1 MTRFKI
7 TILLILLLSTLQVT
21 AWAASFKIP
30 LRKLAPI
37 QDVRLQG
44 TKDSYRFSV
53 PIPKRWTVR
62 NATFHFKYTNSSALI
77 PLTSRLVFLVH
88 NQPLAQIRLNPD
100 VPVGEVVL
108 KIPGDLLKA
117 GYNPCQILVSQHY
130 TIEECEDPFS
140 PELWTWINL
149 DRAYFKFDVKPE
161 PVPRNVSAISN
172 FLFDPRNIF
181 GTTVNL
187 IIPDLTPAYVK
198 LASLVASG
206 ISLRYNYRPVDFNL
220 SKDIQADCDNILI
233 GTEEEVRK
241 FLNNTSTVLDGPV
254 ISIHHLPMNIY
265 SMATDT
271 DLPSDPY
278 KALITLS
285 GSDQAEL
292 EMVVKAFASV
302 SYPFPDSPRAKIAD
316 LELPTIEPRMLKN
329 GLLPGNSY
337 SLASLGMESVLF
349 KGISPPPA
357 DINLRLPSDLYL
369 SPNKFASV
377 VLHMAYDAALRSDSV
392 LNLKLNGKFITG
404 IQLDNPRGDYFKGYT
419 VNLPLSAFRP
429 GSNRLTFEAVLTPLH
444 TDKCT
449 LIQTENL
456 RLTLFGDSML
466 SLPDVPYWIKMPK
479 MGVFFEDAFPFGKWP
494 DLRETM
500 IALTEKTFSAAN
512 AAVNI
517 IAICAQK
524 IGYPPFGLACQ
535 FSLDPPHN
543 SKDVFMFGSLQ
554 TIPENI
560 VEHAPLGGINPTQ
573 YNYQHLGRPKS
584 TSSLPTNFWSKI
596 AKDLS
601 ELPRNMSDY
610 VQAATV
616 KGHIYGEVASGRAAL
631 MQFQHPKVMGRT
643 IMLLTAA
650 NGEDLIAGSKTIWD
664 PAVQAACRG
673 DLAFI
678 DLQAPQYETLSV
690 MVGPSYF
697 LGKPSPVPVIEN
709 LINAHPVIFLMVLLL
724 VLILFLGLILKMLKR
739 MRKKRTATANA

>member
-1 MTRFKI
+1 MKGFKI
-7 TILLILLLSTLQVT
+7 TILLILLLNMVQVV
-21 AWAASFKIP
+21 AWAESFKIP

-53 PIPKRWTVR
+53 PIPKRWKVR
-62 NATFHFKYTNSSALI
+62 NASFHFNYTNSSALI
-77 PLTSRLVFLVH
+77 PLTSRLIFLVH

-100 VPVGEVVL
+100 IPVGEVVL
-108 KIPGDLLKA
+108 KIPGDLLRE

-140 PELWTWINL
+140 PELWTWVNL
-149 DRAYFKFDVKPE
+149 ERAYLTFDVKPE
-161 PVPRNVSAISN
+161 PVPGYVSAISD

-181 GTTVNL
+181 DTTVNL
-187 IIPDLTPAYVK
+187 IIPDLTPEYVK

-206 ISLRYNYRPVDFNL
+206 ISLRYNYRPVNFNL
-220 SKDIQADCDNILI
+220 SKDIQVDSDNILI
-233 GTEEEVRK
+233 GSREEIRK
-241 FLNNTSTVLDGPV
+241 FLNDISPVLDGPE
-254 ISIHHLPMNIY
+254 ISIQNLPMNIH
-265 SMATDT
+265 SLATEG
-271 DLPSDPY
+271 DLPKDPY
-278 KALITLS
+278 KALIILS
-285 GSDQAEL
+285 GNDQAEL
-292 EMVVKAFASV
+292 ELVVNAFASI

-329 GLLPGNSY
+329 GLLPGHSY

-357 DINLRLPSDLYL
+357 DIDLRLPSDMYL

-404 IQLDNPRGDYFKGYT
+404 IQLDNPKGDYFKGYK
-419 VNLPLSAFRP
+419 VNLPISAFRS
-429 GSNRLTFEAVLTPLH
+429 GNNRLTFEAVLTPLH

-466 SLPDVPYWIKMPK
+466 FLPDVPFWIKMPK
-479 MGVFFEDAFPFGKWP
+479 MDVFFEDAFPFGKWP
-494 DLRETM
+494 DLRETV

-512 AAVNI
+512 AAINI

-524 IGYPPFGLACQ
+524 IGYPPFGLVCQ
-535 FSLDPPHN
+535 FNLNPSQNP
-543 SKDVFMFGSLQ
+543 KDIFVIGSLK
-554 TIPENI
+554 TLPDNI
-560 VEHAPLGGINPTQ
+560 VDHAPLGGINPTRI
-573 YNYQHLGRPKS
+573 NYQHLDRPKS
-584 TSSLPTNFWSKI
+584 TSSMPINFWTKI
-596 AKDLS
+596 TKDIS
-601 ELPRNMSDY
+601 ELPRNLSDY

-616 KGHIYGEVASGRAAL
+616 KGHIYGEIAPGRAAL
-631 MQFQHPKVMGRT
+631 MQFQHPKIVERT

-650 NGEDLIAGSKTIWD
+650 NGKDLISGSKTLWD
-664 PAVQAACRG
+664 TAVQAACRG

-678 DLQAPQYETLSV
+678 DLQAPRHETHSV
-690 MVGPSYF
+690 MIGPSYY
-697 LGKPSPVPVIEN
+697 LGNPSSVPIIEN
-709 LINAHPVIFLMVLLL
+709 LINAHPVIFLMVLLF
-724 VLILFLGLILKMLKR
+724 VLILFFGLILKMLKR
-739 MRKKRTATANA
+739 IRKKRSASAHG